1 MRSWRARNAGQSIFS
16 VNRGAA
22 AKTDA
27 DKIEA
32 AKPIRSEE
40 MRRRIIGRWE
50 MFVEGML
57 YRDGK
62 LRDAIHDVGAAG
74 LAAPHAWRGEVQF

>member
-1 MRSWRARNAGQSIFS
+1 
-16 VNRGAA
+16 
-22 AKTDA
+22 
-27 DKIEA
+27 
-32 AKPIRSEE
+32 
-40 MRRRIIGRWE
+40 
-50 MFVEGML
+50 MFVGML